1 MSCATARTITLAGTL
16 GHLVDVEVDVSQG
29 LVGTNLVGRP
39 DTAINDARE
48 RCRTAISNVQL
59 TWPATRRV
67 TILLSPAD
75 LPKRGPQFDL
85 AIAVGILAATG
96 QVPDDLLDETV
107 FLGELGLSG
116 QLRPLS
122 AALPMVMAAARS
134 GARRVVVPQ
143 TQWAEAS
150 LVPGV
155 EVFGLRSLEQVVVWL
170 RGEDVPDAAP
180 VVPRAA
186 ARLIRWRGDDRLAH
200 LDLADLEGMAEER
213 LALEVAAA
221 GGHHLLLTGPK
232 GAGKTSLAERLP
244 GILPDLSIAESLE
257 VTAVRSLERA
267 LGPDAG
273 LVTRP
278 PFSAPH
284 HRSSLQSVVGG
295 GSGAVR
301 PGEISKAHCGV
312 VLLDEFPLFARDV
325 LDALRQPLES
335 GEVTIARGDE
345 VATFPAQA
353 LFVLACNPCAC
364 GNYAS
369 ASVALDRCVCD
380 ERVRREYRRR
390 LEGPAIDRIDITR
403 EVLPQSAVPRGVL
416 DDTPEDTA
424 TVRARVTAA
433 RARQEARYD
442 GLPWRLNAQVPA
454 ARLRDRWPLPAE
466 GQARLEESIRA
477 GALTRRGA
485 IRVHRLAWTLADLAH
500 RPAPLAGDVDVAVRL
515 RTGQPLDS
523 WMLRRAS

>member
-1 MSCATARTITLAGTL
+1 MSCATARTITLAGAL

-29 LVGTNLVGRP
+29 LGGTNLVGRP
-39 DTAINDARE
+39 DTAISDARE
-48 RCRTAISNVQL
+48 RCRTAIGNINL

-85 AIAVGILAATG
+85 AIAVGVLAATG
-96 QVPDDLLDETV
+96 QVPDLLLDETV

-116 QLRPLS
+116 QLRPLP

-143 TQWAEAS
+143 SQWAEAS

-155 EVFGLRSLEQVVVWL
+155 EVFGLRSLEQVVGWL
-170 RGEDVPDAAP
+170 REEEVPEAAP
-180 VVPRAA
+180 VVQRAG
-186 ARLIRWRGDDRLAH
+186 ARLLRWRGDDRLAH
-200 LDLADLEGMAEER
+200 LDLADLEGMPEER

-221 GGHHLLLTGPK
+221 GGHHLLLKGPK

-244 GILPDLSIAESLE
+244 GLLPDLTIDESLE

-295 GSGAVR
+295 GTGVVR

-335 GEVTIARGDE
+335 GEVTIARGEE

-364 GNYAS
+364 GNFAPDVG
-369 ASVALDRCVCD
+369 ADRCSCS
-380 ERVRREYRRR
+380 EQVRREYRRR
-390 LEGPAIDRIDITR
+390 LDGPAIDRIDIVR
-403 EVLPQSAVPRGVL
+403 EVQQPQLGLQRGALDEPPEESAV
-416 DDTPEDTA
+416 
-424 TVRARVTAA
+424 VRARVTAA
-433 RARQEARYD
+433 RVRQAHRYD

-466 GQARLEESIRA
+466 GQERLDDAVHR
-477 GALTRRGA
+477 GLLTRRG
-485 IRVHRLAWTLADLAH
+485 IVRVHRLALTLADLAQ
-500 RPAPLAGDVDVAVRL
+500 RPAPLPADVDVAVRL
-515 RTGQPLDS
+515 RTGEPLDS

>member
-48 RCRTAISNVQL
+48 RCRTAISNVRL
-59 TWPATRRV
+59 TWPSTRRV

-96 QVPDDLLDETV
+96 QVPAALLDETV

-134 GARRVVVPQ
+134 GVRRVVVPQ

-155 EVFGLRSLEQVVVWL
+155 EVFGLRSLDQVVGWL
-170 RGEDVPDAAP
+170 RGEEVPDAAP
-180 VVPRAA
+180 VVPRAG

-221 GGHHLLLTGPK
+221 GGHHLLLKGPK
-232 GAGKTSLAERLP
+232 GVGKTSLAERLP
-244 GILPDLSIAESLE
+244 GLLPDLTIAESLE
-257 VTAVRSLERA
+257 VTAVRALERA
-267 LGPDAG
+267 LGPDVG

-278 PFSAPH
+278 PFTAPH

-364 GNYAS
+364 GNYA
-369 ASVALDRCVCD
+369 ADVGADRCTCS
-380 ERVRREYRRR
+380 EQVRREYRRR
-390 LEGPAIDRIDITR
+390 LDGPAIDRIDITR
-403 EVLPQSAVPRGVL
+403 EVLPCREDWAGAA
-416 DDTPEDTA
+416 DDPPEDSA
-424 TVRARVTAA
+424 TVRARVT
-433 RARQEARYD
+433 RARQRQAVRFEGR
-442 GLPWRLNAQVPA
+442 PWRLNAQVPA
-454 ARLRDRWPLPAE
+454 ARLRDTWPLAPA
-466 GQARLEESIRA
+466 GRKRLDEAVRA

-485 IRVHRLAWTLADLAH
+485 IRVHRLAWTVADLAA
-500 RPAPLAGDVDVAVRL
+500 RPEPTPDDVDVAVRL
-515 RTGQPLDS
+515 RTGKPLDS

>member
-1 MSCATARTITLAGTL
+1 
-16 GHLVDVEVDVSQG
+16 
-29 LVGTNLVGRP
+29 
-39 DTAINDARE
+39 
-48 RCRTAISNVQL
+48 
-59 TWPATRRV
+59 
-67 TILLSPAD
+67 
-75 LPKRGPQFDL
+75 
-85 AIAVGILAATG
+85 
-96 QVPDDLLDETV
+96 
-107 FLGELGLSG
+107 
-116 QLRPLS
+116 
-122 AALPMVMAAARS
+122 
-134 GARRVVVPQ
+134 
-143 TQWAEAS
+143 
-150 LVPGV
+150 
-155 EVFGLRSLEQVVVWL
+155 
-170 RGEDVPDAAP
+170 
-180 VVPRAA
+180 
-186 ARLIRWRGDDRLAH
+186 LIRWRGDDRLAH

-221 GGHHLLLTGPK
+221 GGHHLLLKGPK

-244 GILPDLSIAESLE
+244 GLLPDLTIAESLE

-273 LVTRP
+273 LSTRP

-364 GNYAS
+364 GNYATDVG
-369 ASVALDRCVCD
+369 ADRCSCS
-380 ERVRREYRRR
+380 EQVRREYRRR

-403 EVLPQSAVPRGVL
+403 EVRPQLALPRGAL
-416 DDTPEDTA
+416 DDPPEDTA
-424 TVRARVTAA
+424 TVRERVAHARG
-433 RARQEARYD
+433 RQADRFE
-442 GLPWRLNAQVPA
+442 GLPWRLNAHIPA
-454 ARLRDRWPLPAE
+454 ARLRDTWPLPEAGRE
-466 GQARLEESIRA
+466 HLDEAVRA
-477 GALTRRGA
+477 GVLTRRGA
-485 IRVHRLAWTLADLAH
+485 IRVHRLAWTLADLAG
-500 RPAPLAGDVDVAVRL
+500 RPAPVPEDVDVAVRL
-515 RTGQPLDS
+515 RTGEPLDS

>member
-1 MSCATARTITLAGTL
+1 MSCATARTITLAGAL

-39 DTAINDARE
+39 DAAINDARE
-48 RCRTAISNVQL
+48 RCRTAIHNIKL

-75 LPKRGPQFDL
+75 LPKRGSQFDL

-96 QVPDDLLDETV
+96 QVPTRLLEETV
-107 FLGELGLSG
+107 FLGELGLTG
-116 QLRPLS
+116 QLRPLP

-134 GARRVVVPQ
+134 GVRRVVVPQ
-143 TQWAEAS
+143 PQMAEAS

-155 EVFGLRSLEQVVVWL
+155 EVFGLRSLDQVVAWL
-170 RGEDVPDAAP
+170 RDQVVPDAAP
-180 VVPRAA
+180 VATQA
-186 ARLIRWRGDDRLAH
+186 GARLLRWRGDDRLAH
-200 LDLADLEGMAEER
+200 LDLADLDGMAEER

-244 GILPDLSIAESLE
+244 GILPDLTVDESLE
-257 VTAVRSLERA
+257 VTAIRALERT

-278 PFSAPH
+278 PYSAPH
-284 HRSSLQSVVGG
+284 HRASLASVIGG
-295 GSGAVR
+295 GSGVAR

-312 VLLDEFPLFARDV
+312 VMLDEFPLFARDV

-335 GEVTIARGDE
+335 GEVTIARGEE

-364 GNYAS
+364 GNFA
-369 ASVALDRCVCD
+369 ASVAVDRCVCD
-380 ERVRREYRRR
+380 ARTRREYHRR
-390 LEGPAIDRIDITR
+390 LAGPAIDRIDISR
-403 EVLPQSAVPRGVL
+403 EVRPEAPTPRGPIDPL
-416 DDTPEDTA
+416 PEDSA
-424 TVRARVTAA
+424 TVRARVAAA
-433 RARQEARYD
+433 RARQAVRFD
-442 GLPWRLNAQVPA
+442 GMPWRLNAHVPA
-454 ARLRDRWPLPAE
+454 ARLRDTWPLPDS
-466 GQARLEESIRA
+466 GRA
-477 GALTRRGA
+477 LIEAAVHNASLTRRGM
-485 IRVHRLAWTLADLAH
+485 IRVHRLAWTLADLAA
-500 RPAPLAGDVDVAVRL
+500 RPVPIDADVQVALRL
-515 RTGQPLDS
+515 RTGERLDS
-523 WMLRRAS
+523 WMIRTAS